1 MPDEIQ
7 SAPANLM
14 EASQA
19 NVPTQSSTSEQTQT
33 APSEASTSSETST
46 EWYYADGVK
55 GKGPKPDYLID
66 SKYKSLAEQAKG
78 YHELR
83 KTLGGFTGAPEGD
96 YELNFAEGDESLA
109 NYKLD
114 PEDPALKTFKEFAK
128 EQHMSQ
134 ETFSNL
140 LKFKA
145 KAEQA
150 FVEKVKA
157 DTENQTVEEIK
168 EFQKAELAKLG
179 DNAKDRLVNLDTW
192 WRQNFPDFEPEKM
205 HQFATSA
212 DFVQMLE
219 AIKDKMSY
227 TKVPTGAEAHAP
239 LRADELR
246 AMLADPRYVS
256 DPDFH
261 DHVDQEYERAY
272 EGKL

>member
-33 APSEASTSSETST
+33 APSEASTPSSD
-46 EWYYADGVK
+46 WYYADGIK
-55 GKGPKPDYLID
+55 GDGPKPDYLID
-66 SKYKSLAEQAKG
+66 SKYGSVAEQAKG
-78 YHELR
+78 YQELR
-83 KTLGGFTGAPEGD
+83 KALGGFTGAPEGD

-109 NYKLD
+109 NYQLD
-114 PEDPALKTFKEFAK
+114 PEDPALKTFKEFAR

-134 ETFSNL
+134 ETFNNL

-145 KAEQA
+145 NAEQA
-150 FVEKVKA
+150 YVEQVKNQM
-157 DTENQTVEEIK
+157 ENQTVEEIK

-179 DNAKDRLVNLDTW
+179 DNAKERLVSLDTW
-192 WRQNFPDFEPEKM
+192 WKQNFPDFEPEKM

-219 AIKDKMSY
+219 TIKDKLSY
-227 TKVPTGAEAHAP
+227 TNVPTQAQANPP

-246 AMLADPRYVS
+246 AMLADPRYTS
-256 DPDFH
+256 DPDFQE
-261 DHVDQEYERAY
+261 HVNKEYERVYGEA
-272 EGKL
+272 

>member
-19 NVPTQSSTSEQTQT
+19 NVPTQSSQSEQTST
-33 APSEASTSSETST
+33 AASEASTSPNTSA
-46 EWYYADGVK
+46 EWYYADGIK
-55 GKGPKPDYLID
+55 GEGPKPDYLID
-66 SKYKSLAEQAKG
+66 SKYKSMAEQAKG

-114 PEDPALKTFKEFAK
+114 PEDPTLKTFKEFAK

-150 FVEKVKA
+150 YVDQVKT
-157 DTENQTVEEIK
+157 DLENKTVDEIK
-168 EFQKAELAKLG
+168 AFQKTELAKLG
-179 DNAKDRLVNLDTW
+179 DNAKERLVNLDTW
-192 WRQNFPDFEPEKM
+192 WRQNFPDYAPEKM

-212 DFVQMLE
+212 DFVQMME
-219 AIKDKMSY
+219 TIKDKLSY
-227 TKVPTGAEAHAP
+227 TKVPTGAQANPP
-239 LRADELR
+239 LPADQLR
-246 AMLADPRYVS
+246 EMLADPRYIS
-256 DPDFH
+256 DPDYQAR
-261 DHVDQEYERAY
+261 VDAEYERAY
-272 EGKL
+272 QE